1 MEVRPVQFKKKQL
14 IAAVF
19 ATAAFGPAC
28 ATDTVSMAKRD
39 AAVDSL
45 MSRVEDVERTNGRL
59 TVRLEEM
66 EDSLFL
72 LNDRVESHRIALQRR
87 GYMNNPAVAYKPQA
101 PDQAPETYYRPNQ
114 RDEYRRPQPKRAV
127 KRIRLGGGANDSQYD
142 QPPVDEGY
150 ESAPVSP
157 NTRDDQEQ
165 EHVVITQKEYR
176 EYFGDD
182 PAPTPAASSRGSGK
196 AQPSVT
202 NERLATSRSSKP
214 SVAAAAPAPTPS
226 DTADDYKPSKSGLA
240 GYKQALADYRA
251 GRFARALKG
260 FEVFLDGGPKADYV
274 DNALYWIGECHY
286 GLGHFDQAVSHFERV
301 MNEQPEGNKVPDAM
315 LKMSLALD
323 RTGQTDRSNDVLRKL
338 SERYPMT
345 NAGRLG
351 LKKLESR

>member
-1 MEVRPVQFKKKQL
+1 MEVRPVQFKKKHIL
-14 IAAVF
+14 AVAIAAAVF
-19 ATAAFGPAC
+19 GPGC
-28 ATDTVSMAKRD
+28 ATDSASMARHD
-39 AAVDSL
+39 AKIDAL

-87 GYMNNPAVAYKPQA
+87 GYMRNSAVAYKPQA
-101 PDQAPETYYRPNQ
+101 PDQAPETYYRPAAS
-114 RDEYRRPQPKRAV
+114 DGYRRPQPSRAV
-127 KRIRLGGGANDSQYD
+127 TRIELGGEDGSQYD
-142 QPPVDEGY
+142 NPSAAY
-150 ESAPVSP
+150 EQEESK
-157 NTRDDQEQ
+157 DDDSQ

-176 EYFGDD
+176 EYFGED
-182 PAPTPAASSRGSGK
+182 PKPTARPTRSGPAGR
-196 AQPSVT
+196 AQPNVT
-202 NERLATSRSSKP
+202 SERLATSKRAKP
-214 SVAAAAPAPTPS
+214 AAKAAPSPTPTDS
-226 DTADDYKPSKSGLA
+226 AADYVPTKSGLA
-240 GYKQALADYRA
+240 AYKEALADYRA

-260 FEVFLDGGPKADYV
+260 FEAFLDGGPKADYV

-286 GLGHFDQAVSHFERV
+286 GLGHFDQAVSNFERV

-323 RTGQTDRSNDVLRKL
+323 RLGQRDRANDVLQKL

>member
-1 MEVRPVQFKKKQL
+1 MEVGPVQFKKKHIL
-14 IAAVF
+14 AA
-19 ATAAFGPAC
+19 ALAAAIFGPGC
-28 ATDTVSMAKRD
+28 ATDSASMARHD
-39 AAVDSL
+39 AKIDAL

-87 GYMNNPAVAYKPQA
+87 GYMRNPAVAYKPQA
-101 PDQAPETYYRPNQ
+101 PDQAPETYYRPGAT
-114 RDEYRRPQPKRAV
+114 DGYSRPQPSRPV
-127 KRIRLGGGANDSQYD
+127 KRIALGGDSQD
-142 QPPVDEGY
+142 Y
-150 ESAPVSP
+150 EDPNAAYNRAVSE
-157 NTRDDQEQ
+157 DDGKQ

-176 EYFGDD
+176 EYFGED
-182 PAPTPAASSRGSGK
+182 PAPAARSTGGGSTGR
-196 AQPSVT
+196 AQPNVT
-202 NERLATSRSSKP
+202 TERLATSKRPQPAKSSN
-214 SVAAAAPAPTPS
+214 AAPTPTPS
-226 DTADDYKPSKSGLA
+226 DSADDYVPTKTGLA
-240 GYKQALADYRA
+240 AYKEALADYRA

-260 FEVFLDGGPKADYV
+260 FESFLEGGPKADYV

-286 GLGHFDQAVSHFERV
+286 GLGHFDQAVSNFERV
-301 MNEQPEGNKVPDAM
+301 MSEQPEGNKVPDAM

-323 RTGQTDRSNDVLRKL
+323 RLGQRDRSSDVLKKL

>member
-1 MEVRPVQFKKKQL
+1 MQFKKKHIL
-14 IAAVF
+14 AAALAAAVF
-19 ATAAFGPAC
+19 GPGC
-28 ATDTVSMAKRD
+28 ATDTASVARQDTKID
-39 AAVDSL
+39 AL

-87 GYMNNPAVAYKPQA
+87 GYMRNSAVAYKPQA
-101 PDQAPETYYRPNQ
+101 PEKAPETYYRPGPN
-114 RDEYRRPQPKRAV
+114 DGYRRPQPARAV
-127 KRIRLGGGANDSQYD
+127 TRIELGGGEDEYDTNAAYNRAVSKDDDS
-142 QPPVDEGY
+142 
-150 ESAPVSP
+150 
-157 NTRDDQEQ
+157 Q

-176 EYFGDD
+176 EYFGED
-182 PAPTPAASSRGSGK
+182 PAPAARPARTGAPGR
-196 AQPSVT
+196 AQPNVT
-202 NERLATSRSSKP
+202 TERLATSKRAKP
-214 SVAAAAPAPTPS
+214 AKAAAPAPTPTPT
-226 DTADDYKPSKSGLA
+226 DTASDFVPTKTGLA
-240 GYKQALADYRA
+240 AYKEALADYRA

-260 FEVFLDGGPKADYV
+260 FEAFLDGGPKADYV

-286 GLGHFDQAVSHFERV
+286 GLGHFDQAVSNFERV

-323 RTGQTDRSNDVLRKL
+323 RLGQRDRSSDVLRKL